1 MRSCGSAER
10 RARYPRRV
18 PRTLVLDYGNARS
31 QRLCRALVAA
41 GIDAQVTGSTED
53 VRAADRLV
61 LPDGADDDTTL
72 SRGVRRAYF
81 DAVNQHIARK
91 RPLLAVGFGL
101 QFLLGGTTHGAMPEG
116 LDVFRVPVNRFDVRM
131 VDENE
136 RPLKSPHVGFTYVV
150 GLDRHEAMTHLVPE
164 GDAGLWFYF
173 RHRLCS
179 PARVPFSNVAVAHHG
194 VPFAGAI
201 WRDHVFAVQFLPEM
215 SGRIGIEFLRAWDAS
230 APAKQRA
237 A

>member
-1 MRSCGSAER
+1 MYSAC
-10 RARYPRRV
+10 V
-18 PRTLVLDYGNARS
+18 PRTLVLDYGNARA
-31 QRLCRALVAA
+31 QRLCQALVAA

-61 LPDGADDDTTL
+61 LPDGKDDEATL
-72 SRGVRRAYF
+72 SRGVRQAYF
-81 DAVNQHIARK
+81 DAVNQHIARQ
-91 RPLLAVGFGL
+91 RPLLAVGMGL
-101 QFLLGGTTHGAMPEG
+101 QFLLGGTTHGGMPEG

-136 RPLKSPHVGFTYVV
+136 RPLKSPHVGFSFVV
-150 GLDRHEAMTHLVPE
+150 GLDRHEAMQNLVPE
-164 GDAGLWFYF
+164 GDAGVWFYF
-173 RHRLCS
+173 RHRLCA

-215 SGRIGIEFLRAWDAS
+215 SGAVGIAFLKCWEASLAPKVAESIG
-230 APAKQRA
+230 
-237 A
+237 